1 VAQEVQQD
9 ELCLVNVRVL
19 GPSSPAPGGMQLFKP
34 PAPDAAAE
42 ARATGRTQ
50 RGTAAAPP
58 PAATLPIVRSV
69 DVSLAAHIEGLAPQ
83 VCQGTLGCLL
93 TSRHAVHVQALLNY
107 VPALSCAAIITIVSL
122 PCRQRLLLEK
132 WTRTYKRPPFTG
144 CRRTNTGARSVL
156 FYFCGH

>member
-1 VAQEVQQD
+1 MNARCPAAAACLQEVQQD

-19 GPSSPAPGGMQLFKP
+19 GPSSPAPGGMQLFKL

-69 DVSLAAHIEGLAPQ
+69 DVTLAAHIEGLAPQ
-83 VCQGTLGCLL
+83 VG
-93 TSRHAVHVQALLNY
+93 RHGGW
-107 VPALSCAAIITIVSL
+107 
-122 PCRQRLLLEK
+122 LLESQAPHK
-132 WTRTYKRPPFTG
+132 IP
-144 CRRTNTGARSVL
+144 
-156 FYFCGH
+156 